1 MATNSEIMTAIEK
14 MGDRLDAIEKRI
26 GDHDELIT
34 ALGCAD
40 PKNQRADQ
48 VWRDLVAGALAINAA
63 VKIVSA
69 VGRVV
74 LMLGGVALLIGS
86 AMQNFRGAP

>member
-1 MATNSEIMTAIEK
+1 MTAIEK

-74 LMLGGVALLIGS
+74 LMIGGLALVLGSV
-86 AMQNFRGAP
+86 MQNLRGAP